1 MDQMDHMDHPP
12 TDVAALELPVTLE
25 IVTLA
30 MPLQQIG
37 ALQPGQVLE
46 LPLALADARVR
57 LVVCGQTLG
66 HGKLVVVGEQ
76 LGFQVSTLVNQDEPD
91 A

>member
-1 MDQMDHMDHPP
+1 MDQMDQMDPP
-12 TDVAALELPVTLE
+12 ATDVAALELPVTLE
-25 IVTLA
+25 VATLA
-30 MPLQQIG
+30 LPLQQIG

-57 LVVCGQTLG
+57 LVACGQTLG

-76 LGFQVSTLVNQDEPD
+76 LGFQVSTMANQDEPD